1 MLALLNTLSNSSYIE
16 DCFPSFHTSFYRAVI
31 KVGVNPLVRNDWTD
45 YFMLAI
51 FFFRLSLCSLCLK
64 TNKLLLS
71 NILQVYVT
79 NKRYNEM
86 CVDASDAATTTS
98 TCRILFTDSV
108 IRGVTLSY
116 NLLLL
121 VDPATARQTK
131 EVTKVLI
138 MFSNIQQ
145 PC

>member
-1 MLALLNTLSNSSYIE
+1 MLLPNT
-16 DCFPSFHTSFYRAVI
+16 
-31 KVGVNPLVRNDWTD
+31 
-45 YFMLAI
+45 
-51 FFFRLSLCSLCLK
+51 
-64 TNKLLLS
+64 
-71 NILQVYVT
+71 LQVYVT

-86 CVDASDAATTTS
+86 CVDASDAAKTTS

-108 IRGVTLSY
+108 IIGVTFCY
-116 NLLLL
+116 NFLLL

-145 PC
+145 PCSETLNRIFLHLKSSGQ

>member
-1 MLALLNTLSNSSYIE
+1 
-16 DCFPSFHTSFYRAVI
+16 
-31 KVGVNPLVRNDWTD
+31 
-45 YFMLAI
+45 
-51 FFFRLSLCSLCLK
+51 
-64 TNKLLLS
+64 
-71 NILQVYVT
+71 
-79 NKRYNEM
+79 M